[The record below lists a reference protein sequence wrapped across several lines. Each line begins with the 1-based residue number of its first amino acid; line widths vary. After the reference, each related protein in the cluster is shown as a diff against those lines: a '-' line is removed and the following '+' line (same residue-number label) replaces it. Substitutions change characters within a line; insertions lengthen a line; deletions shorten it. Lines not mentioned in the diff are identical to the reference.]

1 MRKCRF
7 DSWHVQDRAALL
19 SYGRDMNLRQ
29 LRYVV
34 ATADHGTMTAAA
46 QALYVAQPAL
56 SRAVRELERE
66 LGIELFARSGRGVV
80 LTSAGEQIV
89 RHARV
94 ALEAVDA
101 IEELSAARGNGRGAE
116 LRIAATPTLEPELT
130 ARLLP
135 QFARDQPAVRVRVI
149 RCVGREAVGAAVR
162 EGRADLAVTDLP
174 VPGDLVAHPFEQ
186 REVVLISPATLR
198 LRDPVPLA
206 ALDGMRLV
214 MPVRGSARRAELD
227 GILARI
233 GASPVVGIESDER
246 GSWLGLV
253 RSGIGSLLWY
263 RSQVEDTEGLAVRS
277 FNPPITRMIG
287 LVHTHRPLSPVARD
301 FLSFAKERP

>member
-1 MRKCRF
+1 
-7 DSWHVQDRAALL
+7 V

-80 LTSAGEQIV
+80 LTSAGVQVV

-116 LRIAATPTLEPELT
+116 LRIAATPALEPELT

-135 QFARDQPAVRVRVI
+135 RFARDQPAVRVRVV
-149 RCVGREAVGAAVR
+149 RCAGREAVGVAIR
-162 EGRADLAVTDLP
+162 EGRAELAVTDLP

-186 REVVLISPATLR
+186 REVVLISPARLR
-198 LRDPVPLA
+198 LRDPVPQT

-214 MPVRGSARRAELD
+214 MPSRGTARRAELD

-246 GSWLGLV
+246 GSWLECV
-253 RSGIGSLLWY
+253 RSGMGSLLWY
-263 RSQVEDTEGLAVRS
+263 RSQVEDAEGLTVRS
-277 FNPPITRMIG
+277 FNPPITRTIG
-287 LVHTHRPLSPVARD
+287 LVHAHRPLSPVARD
-301 FLSFAKERP
+301 FLSFAKERH

>member
-1 MRKCRF
+1 
-7 DSWHVQDRAALL
+7 V
-19 SYGRDMNLRQ
+19 SYGRVMNLRQ

-80 LTSAGEQIV
+80 LTSAGVQVV

-116 LRIAATPTLEPELT
+116 LRIAATSALEPELT
-130 ARLLP
+130 GRLLP
-135 QFARDQPAVRVRVI
+135 RFARDQPAVRVRVI
-149 RCVGREAVGAAVR
+149 RCAGREAVGAAVR
-162 EGRADLAVTDLP
+162 EGRAELAVTDLP
-174 VPGDLVAHPFEQ
+174 VPGDLIAHPFEQ
-186 REVVLISPATLR
+186 REVVLVSPVGLR
-198 LRDPVPLA
+198 LRDPVPQA

-214 MPVRGSARRAELD
+214 MSPRGTARRAELD
-227 GILARI
+227 AILAKLRV
-233 GASPVVGIESDER
+233 SPVAAVESDER
-246 GSWLGLV
+246 GSWIECV
-253 RSGIGSLLWY
+253 RSGLGSLLWY
-263 RSQVEDTEGLAVRS
+263 RSQVEDAEGLAVRS
-277 FNPPITRMIG
+277 FSPPITRTIG
-287 LVHTHRPLSPVARD
+287 LIHAHRPLSPVARD
-301 FLSFAKERP
+301 FLAFAKERH